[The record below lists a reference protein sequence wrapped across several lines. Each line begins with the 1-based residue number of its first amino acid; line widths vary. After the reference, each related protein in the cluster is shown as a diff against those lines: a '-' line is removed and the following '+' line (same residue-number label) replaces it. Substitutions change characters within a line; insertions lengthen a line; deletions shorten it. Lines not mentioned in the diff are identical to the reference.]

1 MISGVMRV
9 RLQIMGTSDGTR
21 IRQMAR
27 LAAHLKT
34 LMQTRLLTWLVIAVV
49 AMPVVGSE
57 AAADFVDRGP
67 ASMQMSMDCAHGDA
81 MEMAS
86 SPSKHLSG
94 QDQHPCCANCDMP
107 DCATGTSAPVLTI
120 LVSATLGAP
129 FRALASH
136 AIAGDR
142 SQISVELST
151 PRKPPRV

>member
-1 MISGVMRV
+1 MRV
-9 RLQIMGTSDGTR
+9 RLPILGTSNGTR

-34 LMQTRLLTWLVIAVV
+34 LMQTRLLTWLVIMVV
-49 AMPVVGSE
+49 ALPVVSTE
-57 AAADFVDRGP
+57 AVAGFEDRDM

-86 SPSKHLSG
+86 APSKHLSG
-94 QDQHPCCANCDMP
+94 QDQHQCCASCDMP
-107 DCATGTSAPVLTI
+107 DCATGTNAPVLTI
-120 LVSATLGAP
+120 LVSATLDAP

-142 SQISVELST
+142 SQISVELSI